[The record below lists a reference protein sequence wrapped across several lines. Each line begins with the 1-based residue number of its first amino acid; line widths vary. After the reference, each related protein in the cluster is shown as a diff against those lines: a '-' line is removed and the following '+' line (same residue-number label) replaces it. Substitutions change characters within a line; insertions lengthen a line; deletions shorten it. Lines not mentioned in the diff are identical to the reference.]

1 MATFGARKIAS
12 VASLTDH
19 DRVYQFNRFSKIS
32 FISGADLL
40 NTMYSDILGNSL
52 GNDAVFVPSNVN
64 MPAFS
69 IISYLSKASN
79 TDART
84 ASRFSHMAINPLDI
98 APLSRNCSNINIAPP
113 KLVDVR
119 NNGCSVFNL
128 ERKFASTS

>member
-69 IISYLSKASN
+69 IISYLCKASN

-84 ASRFSHMAINPLDI
+84 VLLGSATWLLIRWISLLYPEAVVISI
-98 APLSRNCSNINIAPP
+98 
-113 KLVDVR
+113 
-119 NNGCSVFNL
+119 
-128 ERKFASTS
+128 